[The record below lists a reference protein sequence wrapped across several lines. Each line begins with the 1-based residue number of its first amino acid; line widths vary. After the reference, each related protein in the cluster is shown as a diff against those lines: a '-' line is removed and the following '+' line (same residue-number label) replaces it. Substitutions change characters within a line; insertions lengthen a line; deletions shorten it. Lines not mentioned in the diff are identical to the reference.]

1 MSSLSARNL
10 SFSFGEEQIV
20 DDVDLE
26 LHPGEIHALVG
37 LNGAGKTTL
46 MRLLLDMLTADGG
59 SVEIGGV
66 PVESLNGTGWT
77 SVGYLVETPFA
88 YSELTV
94 MENIRVAARLRGLPP
109 EEVAPAVR
117 RVIDRLRLGHWADR
131 RQGTLSLGN
140 RQRAGLASA
149 LVHEPS
155 LLILDEPVNALD
167 PAGVVLVRELLAELA
182 DAGAAILVSS
192 HHLDEIARIAHRISV
207 MHRGR
212 IVGDIDPAAADLEKQ
227 FFDIAYRAERAM
239 EPSQ

>member
-1 MSSLSARNL
+1 MTALSARQL
-10 SFSFGEEQIV
+10 SFSFGEERIV

-26 LHPGEIHALVG
+26 LRPGEIHALVG

-46 MRLLLDMLTADGG
+46 MRLLLGMLTPGEG
-59 SVEIGGV
+59 SVEIDGSPIADLTGV
-66 PVESLNGTGWT
+66 GWS
-77 SVGYLVETPFA
+77 SVGYLIESPFA

-94 MENIRVAARLRGLPP
+94 TENIQVAARLRGLPP
-109 EEVAPAVR
+109 EEVAAATR
-117 RVIDRLRLGHWADR
+117 RVIDRLGLEHWADR

-167 PAGVVLVRELLAELA
+167 PAGVVLIRELLGELA
-182 DAGAAILVSS
+182 EIGIAILVSS

-212 IVGDIDPAAADLEKQ
+212 IVGDIDPGTTDLEKR
-227 FFDIAYRAERAM
+227 FFDIAYLAEKAM
-239 EPSQ
+239 GSSR